1 MSIKERTPEQLA
13 RYATRARERY
23 YYIPPGTDV
32 FSASDAQEFIIAFA
46 NLTKWDK
53 KQIAI
58 QIAAL
63 PDAVLEAASSNI
75 RTISHNITTYRTN
88 RKQRTKENEIL
99 EKLNLSDGA

>member
-1 MSIKERTPEQLA
+1 MPIKERTPDQLA
-13 RYATRARERY
+13 RYALRARERY
-23 YYIPPGTDV
+23 YYIPVGVDV
-32 FSASDAQEFIIAFA
+32 FTPEDAREFITAFA
-46 NLTKWDK
+46 LLTKWDK

-63 PDAVLEAASSNI
+63 DDSVLEAASSNI
-75 RTISHNITTYRTN
+75 RTVSHNITTYRTN